1 MNLVLLHFYSSE
13 DHLALLDVVKAHLL
27 LLRLSDRVLKR
38 SSLDFVRSTPGNP
51 GARRWSDAKSCI
63 LVRTA

>member
-13 DHLALLDVVKAHLL
+13 DHLALLDDVKAHLL

-51 GARRWSDAKSCI
+51 GARRWS
-63 LVRTA
+63 